1 MRSAQWSKQFKLQ
14 LLSFSKMNDE
24 SCLGIHSRGPSFLAM
39 VGVCFLYTTAADI
52 VQRYIILE
60 LEGCNEKADMR
71 FIFHANFIAEFL
83 KG

>member
-1 MRSAQWSKQFKLQ
+1 M
-14 LLSFSKMNDE
+14 MNLAFASILE
-24 SCLGIHSRGPSFLAM
+24 GHHFYLAM
-39 VGVCFLYTTAADI
+39 VGDCFLYTTAAGI
-52 VQRYIILE
+52 VQRYIIPE

>member
-1 MRSAQWSKQFKLQ
+1 
-14 LLSFSKMNDE
+14 MNLAFTSILE
-24 SCLGIHSRGPSFLAM
+24 GHHFYLAM
-39 VGVCFLYTTAADI
+39 VGVCFLYTTAAGI